1 LSAVADHCLR
11 AAVMAA
17 ILSLAITGI
26 LVTSTRSYTAVLKS
40 NNAAAVRT
48 PRSNKVVCSSTT
60 IDTDLLTYNA
70 DAEKLD
76 FENTFGVFATNKEFI
91 QYYWQKKPYYT
102 GDNLRLDNLADSFTM
117 QDVKLA
123 TETDFL
129 EAGRGTFQ
137 GNTGWQMA
145 QVSKPR
151 GKSFEDAK
159 LRFED
164 IQMAMQEKSGTVV
177 FNSAGGFIP
186 QLAKVCLDAV
196 TAFNFPVAINA
207 YLTNAGQA
215 VSAPLHTDKQDV
227 FVMQTQGR
235 KRWRVF
241 APPPPARM
249 VRADPFARGKGKD
262 LLEISELDAKPLLD
276 IVLKPGQVLYVPG
289 GFPHTTDTV
298 NVDSGAGVGS
308 DPSVHMTVGKDV

>member
-1 LSAVADHCLR
+1 
-11 AAVMAA
+11 M
-17 ILSLAITGI
+17 LA
-26 LVTSTRSYTAVLKS
+26 LVVLTIAGLLATSTRGYTAPLSV
-40 NNAAAVRT
+40 NAAGRQAFRT
-48 PRSNKVVCSSTT
+48 HSRSSTFLRSTT
-60 IDTDLLTYNA
+60 IDADLVKFNSG
-70 DAEKLD
+70 AEKLD
-76 FENTFGVFATNKEFI
+76 FENTFGVFATNNEFI

-102 GDNLRLDNLADSFTM
+102 GDGAYLDNLAYSFTM
-117 QDVKLA
+117 DDVKVA

-151 GKSFEDAK
+151 GKSFEEAK

-164 IQMAMQEKSGTVV
+164 VQMAMKETSGTVV

-196 TAFNFPVAINA
+196 TAFNFPVAVNA
-207 YLTNAGQA
+207 YLTNVGQT

-227 FVMQTQGR
+227 FVMQTQGK
-235 KRWRVF
+235 KRWRVY

-249 VRADPFARGKGKD
+249 LRADPFARGKGSNV
-262 LLEISELDAKPLLD
+262 LEQAELDAQPLID
-276 IVLKPGQVLYVPG
+276 VVLKPGQMLYVPG

-298 NVDSGAGVGS
+298 NIDNQAAETS
-308 DPSVHMTVGKDV
+308 DPSVHMTVGERSNK